1 MLLQA
6 RHVDFSYGSETI
18 FDDFSFGVERGERVV
33 LKGESG
39 GGKTT
44 LMRLLLGFETP
55 DNGTLEFE
63 GSPLEGSNLKEFRRK
78 CAWLPQDLNIG
89 TGTVDEVIQF
99 PFTFKKSGNQSPD
112 KEKIINILSDLGL
125 DNDILQKDFADLST
139 GQRQRTGIA
148 LCILLDKPVLLLDEP
163 TSALD
168 EASKEKAADHI
179 FSDQDRTILSTSHDP
194 FWIDKCDRIIDLDSE
209 TKDAS

>member
-6 RHVDFSYGSETI
+6 RHVNFSYGSETI
-18 FDDFSFGVERGERVV
+18 FNDFSFAVERGERVV

-55 DNGTLEFE
+55 DSGTLEFH
-63 GSPLEGSNLKEFRRK
+63 GSTLEGSNLKEFRRQ

-89 TGTVDEVIQF
+89 TGTVDEVIRF
-99 PFTFKKSGNQSPD
+99 PFGFRDSGNQMPA
-112 KEKIINILSDLGL
+112 EKQIIDILSDLGL
-125 DNDILQKDFADLST
+125 DSDILRKDFADLST

-179 FSDQDRTILSTSHDP
+179 FSDPDRTILSTSHDP
-194 FWIDKCDRIIDLDSE
+194 FWIDKCDRIIDLDSDNE
-209 TKDAS
+209 DAS